1 MSVILEN
8 ATVTYGIKKK
18 VTALDQVTLSVDPGS
33 IFGLL
38 GPSGCGKTTLISCC
52 LGITKPQPGRV
63 STCGQIP
70 LYPGHGVPGS
80 MVISHSYLRL
90 LFCLSRRIRFF
101 NPPFFSGW
109 LHASRSHSTLVLHH

>member
-8 ATVTYGIKKK
+8 ASVTYGVKTK
-18 VTALDQVTLSVDPGS
+18 VTALENVSLTVDPGS

-52 LGITKPQPGRV
+52 LGITKPDTGRV
-63 STCGQIP
+63 LTCGQIP

-80 MVISHSYLRL
+80 MVRL
-90 LFCLSRRIRFF
+90 
-101 NPPFFSGW
+101 
-109 LHASRSHSTLVLHH
+109 